1 MEVFL
6 LSSLG
11 LLILFRRRFL
21 FILIFFSFMFCS
33 NVWVAE
39 YEGHRWYE
47 SDFYKFMPKH
57 EWLSVSDVKQKNNI
71 FTNFLKQNVA
81 AYNALALGLNYSFE
95 VEKKVQ
101 ARYKML
107 LVNEYYMRHFLGS
120 LIPYSAI
127 TFCKENLKKEV
138 FAKHILLPFGSENQ
152 KDSVLALSFAIKD
165 SILAGF
171 PFSDFALNYS
181 ADPSVG
187 VNSGGLGWVQVGRT
201 VPEFQT
207 ALFSLCLGC
216 VDVVET
222 EFGYHVV
229 GVDSLRASVYAEM
242 DNALYE
248 DFVFR
253 FSSAYIKEDL
263 AVVAASHDTM
273 LVEGANI
280 VFNDAS
286 LSAVLESLDLDLK
299 LKSGKRS
306 NVDILSNLK
315 TSPGILVSYDSH
327 FLSGAWFANKIENT
341 LHRPSFYSTLK
352 EIKADFL
359 MVLLRDI
366 VYNKALSLGLNK
378 SFSFV
383 SQYEPVKVGIYEKAF
398 YRWLSDGVVSPTKN
412 EVSEYFNKN
421 YESGSLDKAYKSIEA
436 ILIQQKQKKSKLLYE
451 NSIINR
457 ENIIVNEEWFNE

>member
-6 LSSLG
+6 LSLLD
-11 LLILFRRRFL
+11 LLILFGRRFL
-21 FILIFFSFMFCS
+21 SVFVFFSFLFCS
-33 NVWVAE
+33 NDWVAE
-39 YEGHRWYE
+39 YKGHRWYE

-57 EWLSVSDVKQKNNI
+57 EWLAVSDIKQKNNI
-71 FTNFLKQNVA
+71 LTGFLKQNIA
-81 AYNALALGLNYSFE
+81 AYNALELGLNYSFE
-95 VEKKVQ
+95 VEKKIQ

-138 FAKHILLPFGSENQ
+138 YAKHILLPFDSESQ
-152 KDSVLALSFAIKD
+152 KDSVLALSVAIKD
-165 SILAGF
+165 SILAGY
-171 PFSDFALNYS
+171 PFSGFALNYS

-187 VNSGGLGWVQVGRT
+187 VNNGGLGWVQIGRT
-201 VPEFQT
+201 VPEFQN

-229 GVDSLRASVYAEM
+229 GVDSLRGSVYAEM

-263 AVVAASHDTM
+263 RVAAASHDTM
-273 LVEGANI
+273 LVDGANI
-280 VFNDAS
+280 VFNGVA
-286 LSAVLESLDLDLK
+286 LSAFLETLELDLK
-299 LKSGKRS
+299 SKSGKRS

-315 TSPGILVSYDSH
+315 MSPGILVSYDSNL
-327 FLSGAWFANKIENT
+327 LSGAWFANKFENT
-341 LHRPSFYSTLK
+341 LHRPSFYSTL
-352 EIKADFL
+352 EELRADFL

-366 VYNKALSLGLNK
+366 VYNKALSLGLDK
-378 SFSFV
+378 SFSFA
-383 SQYEPVKVGIYEKAF
+383 SQYEPVKMGVYEKAF
-398 YRWLSDGVVSPTKN
+398 YQWLSDNVLSPTKK

-421 YESGSLDKAYKSIEA
+421 YEGGSLDNAYKSIEA

-451 NSIINR
+451 NSIVNR
-457 ENIIVNEEWFNE
+457 ENIIVNEGWFNE